1 MIAKIIGVS
10 SFILVILVFI
20 LEILVIIYDMSH
32 DYKIYDKYGYWF
44 WWIFIGLILYM
55 VFFYMVFLVLM

>member
-1 MIAKIIGVS
+1 MIVKIIGVS

-32 DYKIYDKYGYWF
+32 DDKICDKYGYWF

>member
-1 MIAKIIGVS
+1 MIVKIIGVS

-20 LEILVIIYDMSH
+20 LEILVIIYDMGH
-32 DYKIYDKYGYWF
+32 DYKICDKYGYWF